1 MNHIRPEMPQDY
13 VAVKDLTEQAFGQTA
28 EAEVV
33 RRVRQ
38 QSDLHPLS
46 LVAVR
51 NQTIIGHVL
60 FSKVSL
66 TGTKTSGLS
75 FGLGPVSVHPEHQR
89 QGTGSALIRE
99 GLTMCE
105 SSGSLAC
112 FVLGSPTYYQR
123 FGFRNAYQVGFWY
136 KKDEDNRAFQVIF
149 WDKADQH
156 LPRSEV
162 RYAEAFNLAD

>member
-1 MNHIRPEMPQDY
+1 MPQDY
-13 VAVKDLTEQAFGQTA
+13 AAVEHLTEQAFGQTA

-33 RRVRQ
+33 RRVRKE
-38 QSDLHPLS
+38 SALHPIS

-51 NQTIIGHVL
+51 DQTIIGHVL
-60 FSKVSL
+60 FSKITLSE
-66 TGTKTSGLS
+66 TKVSGLLL
-75 FGLGPVSVHPEHQR
+75 GLGPVSVHPEHQR

-99 GLTMCE
+99 GLSTCE

-123 FGFRNAYQVGFWY
+123 FGFRNAYQAGFWY
-136 KKDEDNRAFQVIF
+136 KKDEDKPAFQVIF

-162 RYAEAFNLAD
+162 RYAEAFNLSD